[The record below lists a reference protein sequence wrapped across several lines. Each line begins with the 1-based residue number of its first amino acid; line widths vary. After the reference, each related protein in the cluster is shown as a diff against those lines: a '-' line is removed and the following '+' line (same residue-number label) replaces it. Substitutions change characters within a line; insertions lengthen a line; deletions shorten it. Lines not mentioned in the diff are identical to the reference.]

1 MNTKSKQREA
11 FYIKL
16 NSAFAFIFILVV
28 IASSFGIYI
37 LYSLGQVIKTTEQ
50 ETFPATLAAMRLSE
64 RTALIAASAP
74 ALAAAANEAEIK
86 YIYSEFERHMVENR
100 NDLGVIYKMG
110 DPQTL
115 SAVKK
120 SLENVAVIETML
132 RKMVQE
138 KFDLS
143 KSRYGILDNLLKL
156 QADLDD
162 TLGPLIW
169 GTTSLTKLLEKRT
182 VRMITQSLNKES
194 HDIERVRDSLNFF
207 TETAL
212 KPLQTALDIK
222 AESALL
228 MTLLNMAM
236 HVASSDD
243 IFPLENRASR
253 SLNVFILASKEFYK
267 GELSKRNPLLSV
279 NLNRIEQKFTELIK
293 VSLNPFDIRRREIE
307 KELTIISLI
316 NQGREEARRLSQEIE
331 IIVGQVQ
338 LNLHHQAERV
348 RKHRITG
355 VSVLVLITLVSSL
368 LSILVAIM
376 TTRALRHRDS
386 AIEQAIVE
394 AKRANLIKSQFLA
407 TMSHEIRTPMNSV
420 LGFLEL
426 VLESDSLTVEQR
438 KQLSTAHGSAQGLL
452 ALINDILD
460 MNKLEI
466 GKVVI
471 DNEPFNLV
479 HLIGQIFEVMDI
491 KAHEKGIQLHYHIHQ
506 SLYCMFSGDALR
518 IRQVL
523 INLIGNSIKFTH
535 RGGVVLKIASEGMA
549 EAMML
554 LHFSIEDTGIGI
566 APERLHHIFD
576 PFTQADSST
585 TRKYGGTGLG
595 TTISKQIVEL
605 MGGTIWVE
613 SEEGKGSVFHFTLPL
628 LKVDDILLRAA
639 ESLAANTFKEN
650 LHKQCGSGRTFR
662 ILVAE
667 DVEANALLVQTRL
680 KLQGHTVTLV
690 KNGVEALRAFQE
702 KKFDI
707 ILMDIHMPVMDG
719 LEATTLIRKI
729 EMERVGDA
737 NRDHHIPIIALT
749 ASIMKNEITRF
760 LETGMDSFVGK
771 PIDFHELT
779 RIMGKFIPYKSG
791 GEEHEEENK
800 KEPVRASERA
810 NMSEQSPTSEDINF
824 DEGIERWQDIP
835 LYISSLIEFAE
846 EYGEIIPTIATL
858 IGSDGI
864 ADSDQYQPNKAQ
876 IEEAYRIT
884 HALKGVAANLS
895 LPRVTETAAKINDD
909 LHAYRTEDASN
920 TLALLSEAMDS
931 ALNEIYGLKIRYPDL
946 LDPSAIVYSFSEKT
960 PAIESVPLKKGDIE
974 SILIKLKE
982 CIEEYSPDGIEPLI
996 EQLEQYIS
1004 SELLRPIKKYVDDFD
1019 FGAAG
1024 NALSQMIIKL
1034 KKEHNE

>member
-1 MNTKSKQREA
+1 MNIKSKQREA

-28 IASSFGIYI
+28 VASSFGIYI
-37 LYSLGQVIKTTEQ
+37 LYSLGKVIKTTEK

-74 ALAAAANEAEIK
+74 ALAAAANEDEIK
-86 YIYSEFERHMVENR
+86 EIYSEFERHMAENR
-100 NDLGVIYKMG
+100 NDLKIVYKMG
-110 DPQTL
+110 DPRTL
-115 SAVKK
+115 GAVKK

-132 RKMVQE
+132 SKMVQE

-143 KSRYGILDNLLKL
+143 KSRYAILDNLLKL

-182 VRMITQSLNKES
+182 VRMITQTLNQEN
-194 HDIERVRDSLNFF
+194 HDVELIRESLNFF
-207 TETAL
+207 TETVL

-222 AESALL
+222 AESSLL
-228 MTLLNMAM
+228 MSLLNMAM

-253 SLNVFILASKEFYK
+253 SFNVFILASKEFYK
-267 GELSKRNPLLSV
+267 GELSKRNPVLSA
-279 NLNRIEQKFTELIK
+279 NLNRIEQNFTEIIK
-293 VSLNPFDIRRREIE
+293 VTLNPFDIRRREIE
-307 KELTIISLI
+307 KESTIISLI
-316 NQGREEARRLSQEIE
+316 NQGREEARTLSREIE

-338 LNLHHQAERV
+338 LNLHHQAELV
-348 RKHRITG
+348 RKRRITG
-355 VSVLVLITLVSSL
+355 VTVLVLIALVSCL
-368 LSILVAIM
+368 LSTLVAIM

-386 AIEQAIVE
+386 AIQQAIVE

-407 TMSHEIRTPMNSV
+407 NMSHEIRTPMNSV

-426 VLESDSLTVEQR
+426 VLESDPLTVDQR

-460 MNKLEI
+460 MNRLEI

-471 DNEPFNLV
+471 ENEPFNLV
-479 HLIGQIFEVMDI
+479 HLIGQVFEIMNI
-491 KAHEKGIQLHYHIHQ
+491 KADEKGIELHYHIHD

-535 RGGVVLKIASEGMA
+535 RGSVILKIVSKGMA
-549 EAMML
+549 EEMML
-554 LHFSIEDTGIGI
+554 IHFSIEDTGIGI
-566 APERLHHIFD
+566 APDRLHHIFD
-576 PFTQADSST
+576 PFTQADNST

-613 SEEGKGSVFHFTLPL
+613 SEEGKGSIFHFTVPL
-628 LKVDDILLRAA
+628 LKLNDMLLRPT
-639 ESLAANTFKEN
+639 ESLAANAFKNN
-650 LHKQCGSGRTFR
+650 LHKKHSSGRSFR

-667 DVEANALLVQTRL
+667 DVEANAILVQTRL
-680 KLQGHTVTLV
+680 KLQGHTVTLAR
-690 KNGVEALRAFQE
+690 NGVEALRAFQE

-707 ILMDIHMPVMDG
+707 ILMDIHMPVMNG
-719 LEATTLIRKI
+719 LEATTLIRQL
-729 EMERVGDA
+729 EMERIGDV
-737 NRDHHIPIIALT
+737 NSDHHIPIIALT
-749 ASIMKNEITRF
+749 AGIMKNEITRF

-771 PIDFHELT
+771 PIDFNELT
-779 RIMGKFIPYKSG
+779 RIMANYIPYKNNG
-791 GEEHEEENK
+791 NEIEEHSNN
-800 KEPVRASERA
+800 EPVRS
-810 NMSEQSPTSEDINF
+810 SEQSQISEDINF
-824 DEGIERWQDIP
+824 DEGIARWQDIP
-835 LYISSLIEFAE
+835 LYINGLLKFAE
-846 EYGEIIPTIATL
+846 EYGNIVPTISALINCNAT
-858 IGSDGI
+858 SN
-864 ADSDQYQPNKAQ
+864 SEQYQQNSDQ

-884 HALKGVAANLS
+884 HAIKGLAANLS
-895 LPRVTETAAKINDD
+895 LPRVTETAAKINDH
-909 LHAYRTEDASN
+909 LHAYMIEDARN
-920 TLALLSEAMDS
+920 AIGLLSENMENV
-931 ALNEIYGLKIRYPDL
+931 LNAIDRLKIRYPEPL
-946 LDPSAIVYSFSEKT
+946 TPSEIVYSSSEKT
-960 PAIESVPLKKGDIE
+960 SEITALSFKKGDIE

-996 EQLEQYIS
+996 EQLEQHIS
-1004 SELLRPIKKYVDDFD
+1004 SELLRPIRKYVDDFD

-1024 NALSQMIIKL
+1024 NALSQMVIKL